1 MSTAGLASAVGTAE
15 GRTEIRRAGN
25 VRAREPDTPLVLAAL
40 PVQRGREANPS
51 QGPQGPTPR
60 GMSEADAQ
68 TWCMA
73 PFAQGGQE

>member
-1 MSTAGLASAVGTAE
+1 MST
-15 GRTEIRRAGN
+15 
-25 VRAREPDTPLVLAAL
+25 
-40 PVQRGREANPS
+40 VQRGRAENPS